1 MRLHFHE
8 KFLQFLCYSRFS
20 KPILNAQR
28 NGNQKTNLDGL
39 STNCLVFY
47 TAASVQGHH
56 IALMKRKVTGKSPG
70 LFTARKE
77 IPNLLSLYT
86 RTRGMPKQWGN
97 ILSENRKIFA
107 FCSNK
112 PIQGQ
117 LQLSLTYPTTSRWL
131 WFRILNSLPSF
142 YRGMS
147 RSILY
152 VFSITCFFTR

>member
-1 MRLHFHE
+1 
-8 KFLQFLCYSRFS
+8 
-20 KPILNAQR
+20 
-28 NGNQKTNLDGL
+28 
-39 STNCLVFY
+39 
-47 TAASVQGHH
+47 
-56 IALMKRKVTGKSPG
+56 MKRKVTGKSPG

-112 PIQGQ
+112 SIQGQ
-117 LQLSLTYPTTSRWL
+117 LYLSLTYPTTSRWL
-131 WFRILNSLPSF
+131 WLPSF

-147 RSILY
+147 RSILTY
-152 VFSITCFFTR
+152 FLLHVFSRDNYMFIEHKPFCVLAPIDIIFLVKSLLVSGTHLFWKFYCIMLCFTHKI